1 MNTAKLIIALCAAQP
16 SSTVAMCASQDLPP
30 AKDDGDVPEWIH
42 LLPAGNLI
50 QTGDARGPYH
60 VASAQAVITASFAE
74 DSRLPIDENHSTDLA
89 APRGEPAPALGWIV
103 EMQARDTGIWGRVE
117 WNASGRDLV
126 KGRAYRGISPV
137 ILHDK
142 NKNLRSIL
150 RASLVNKPNLRG
162 MTALHQQQDN
172 EMDWMKFLAEMLG
185 LPATATEDEVKTA
198 LTAKMAQT
206 QGEGQYKD
214 KDKDMAAVQS
224 QLSQLGVVLGLGK
237 DAKPAEVLTAATQ
250 AAKSGAATPDEIV
263 ALQSELATVV
273 KELNTIKT
281 DRTLTAATSF
291 VDAEIKRGRAGLKPL
306 RDRYIALHQRDPAEA
321 EALINGM
328 PILGLSGMTL
338 TPPPAADGTVSLNA
352 EQSAVAAML
361 GMTTEDYAAQLALD
375 TKETL

>member
-16 SSTVAMCASQDLPP
+16 SSTVAMCASQALPP
-30 AKDDGDVPEWIH
+30 AEADGGVPEWIH

-74 DSRLPIDENHSTDLA
+74 DNRLPIDENHSTDLA

-117 WNASGRDLV
+117 WNASGRRLV

-142 NKNLRSIL
+142 DKAVRSIL

-185 LPATATEDEVKTA
+185 LPETATEDEVKTA
-198 LTAKMAQT
+198 LKAKM
-206 QGEGQYKD
+206 GDGD
-214 KDKDMAAVQS
+214 AAAAQS
-224 QLSQLGVVLGLGK
+224 QMAQVAVALGLGK

-250 AAKSGAATPDEIV
+250 AAQTGAATPAEIV

-273 KELNTIKT
+273 EELNTIKT

-328 PILGLSGMTL
+328 PIMGMSGMTL
-338 TPPPAADGTVSLNA
+338 TPPPAADGTISLNA
-352 EQSAVAAML
+352 EQAAVAAQL
-361 GMTTEDYAAQLALD
+361 GISTEDYAAELALQQ
-375 TKETL
+375 KEAV